1 MVILRAGQLR
11 HRVKLQSATE
21 TQDSYGAI
29 VQTWADVATVWA
41 SIEARTGR
49 ETFTAAQ
56 VYATAD
62 HIITIRYRSGVT
74 AKMRI
79 VYGSRVFDIQGA
91 VDPDGRKRTLMIYAK
106 EAV

>member
-1 MVILRAGQLR
+1 MRAGQLR
-11 HRVKLQSATE
+11 HRVTIQQATE
-21 TQDSYGAI
+21 TQDSYGAV
-29 VQTWADVATVWA
+29 VQSWSTLANVWA

-62 HIITIRYRSGVT
+62 HIITIRHRSDVT
-74 AKMRI
+74 PKMRI
-79 VYGSRVFDIQGA
+79 TYGARTFGIEGA
-91 VDPDGRKRTLMIYAK
+91 VDPDGRKKSTILYVR

>member
-1 MVILRAGQLR
+1 MKAGMLR
-11 HRVKLQSATE
+11 HRVTIQQATE
-21 TQDSYGAI
+21 TQNSYGEI
-29 VQTWADVATVWA
+29 VQAWTTVATVWA
-41 SIEARTGR
+41 SIEARGVR
-49 ETFTAAQ
+49 ESFAASQ
-56 VYATAD
+56 QFATAD